1 MLMLTTNIFGMAF
14 AKDNPV
20 LFIFN
25 EKYGLLNDNLEVVV
39 VPEYDR
45 GLITTDKEFVVLG
58 KKNNLDYNF
67 SVMNFNGEILFSKET
82 KFNGLKNIAGNQLYF
97 ESLNKNENDVIYF
110 SRKIV

>member
-1 MLMLTTNIFGMAF
+1 MYAGRAGEKCFTGSDDLITTGASNDIKQASEIIKQYMFIYGM
-14 AKDNPV
+14 D
-20 LFIFN
+20 

-67 SVMNFNGEILFSKET
+67 SVMNFNIP
-82 KFNGLKNIAGNQLYF
+82 N
-97 ESLNKNENDVIYF
+97 
-110 SRKIV
+110 